1 MVIFSDKP
9 TSLAALNRYWLIK
22 RRSDSFSKFVS
33 MKLQSSSNVVNI
45 TVPCIKSSNS
55 SSVRIVVKHSSQV
68 NGSGVVVPL
77 PTITVL

>member
-1 MVIFSDKP
+1 
-9 TSLAALNRYWLIK
+9 
-22 RRSDSFSKFVS
+22 
-33 MKLQSSSNVVNI
+33 MKLQSSSNLVNN

-77 PTITVL
+77 PTITVLSLLLIQTNLNPLSDFL